1 MQKITQAIAP
11 GCRAWIVL
19 LGTITLTL
27 AACGGDESGS
37 AAAATAGSTIS
48 TTIGSSTNSG
58 TIVRGGGST
67 GSTGSGSTGT
77 SGSTGSTGSGS
88 TGSTG
93 SSGSSSSSGGATS
106 GSSGGSASAKSV
118 TLNWQAPTQNNNGS
132 TLTNLAGFKIHY
144 GTASKDYSQ
153 VVALNNPGLNRYVMD
168 TLPSGTYYFAITA
181 YNSQGVESSMSGEVA
196 TTVD

>member
-11 GCRAWIVL
+11 GRRAWIVL
-19 LGTITLTL
+19 LGTTTLAL
-27 AACGGDESGS
+27 AACSGDEESGS
-37 AAAATAGSTIS
+37 AAAATAGSTNS

-58 TIVRGGGST
+58 TIVRSGAST

-88 TGSTG
+88 TGG
-93 SSGSSSSSGGATS
+93 GSSSGG
-106 GSSGGSASAKSV
+106 GSSGSASAKSV

-144 GTASKDYSQ
+144 ATASKDYSQ
-153 VVALNNPGLNRYVMD
+153 VVALNNPSLNRYVMD
-168 TLPSGTYYFAITA
+168 SLPSGTYYFAITA